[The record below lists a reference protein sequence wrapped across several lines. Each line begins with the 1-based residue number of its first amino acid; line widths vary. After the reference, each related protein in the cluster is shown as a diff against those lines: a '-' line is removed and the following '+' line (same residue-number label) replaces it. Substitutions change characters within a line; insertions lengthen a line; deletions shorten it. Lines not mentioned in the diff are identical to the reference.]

1 MLSKQNTLQ
10 IRGGAIIMMVAYH
23 LCGCPE
29 RYNEVHPEWYGSPI
43 TKALVLCVPIYLFLS
58 GYGLQCGG
66 AFGLEKLWKRLRK
79 LYQTFWW
86 VFIPFV
92 SVGMFVGYYSLPSSV
107 SDFLMNFWGLTY
119 QYNAEWW
126 FFCIYLGQLL
136 GFLLLS
142 RLNVRWYYY
151 LLIMISIFG
160 GSRFIL
166 NKAIDLNFWVEM
178 FLIYLNIF
186 MLGVFFSKFDVFKIV
201 DSFLPK
207 NKFWIM
213 ICGLVGVILS
223 VVMRAYSPSVGII
236 ELVSVPLFVWSI
248 NCFSDGLLILKS
260 FFAFFGKHST
270 NLWLIHSFFIFYY
283 LNHITFVCNSFI
295 ISFSIVM
302 IQSLA
307 CSLILEY
314 CKTKANFF
322 VSLVKR
328 HDEK

>member
-29 RYNEVHPEWYGSPI
+29 IYNEVHPEWYGSPI

-58 GYGLQCGG
+58 VYGLQCGG
-66 AFGLEKLWKRLRK
+66 AFGFEKLWKRLRK
-79 LYQTFWW
+79 LYQTFGW

-107 SDFLMNFWGLTY
+107 SDFLMNFLGLTY
-119 QYNAEWW
+119 RYNAEWW

-151 LLIMISIFG
+151 LFIMILLFV

-166 NKAIDLNFWVEM
+166 KSPIDFNFWMEM
-178 FLIYLNIF
+178 FLIYVNVF
-186 MLGVFFSKFDVFKIV
+186 MLGAFFSKFDVFKIL
-201 DSFLPK
+201 DDKLPD
-207 NKFWIM
+207 NKLFILM
-213 ICGLVGVILS
+213 CGIFGCVLS
-223 VVMRAYSPSVGII
+223 IIIRAYSPSVGIV
-236 ELVSVPLFVWSI
+236 ELFSVPLFVWGIKCISDRI
-248 NCFSDGLLILKS
+248 SEIRCVFSFL
-260 FFAFFGKHST
+260 GKHST

-283 LNHITFVCNSFI
+283 LNYITFACNSFI

-302 IQSLA
+302 IQSLV

-322 VSLVKR
+322 ISLVKR